1 MGKSNNLIAFLAR
14 WFKGSTTNLAENTRE
29 KETPI
34 SSPKGSPAVERLRN
48 FALSYKI
55 ELVYKGEDLKD
66 SVTFRQASKKNLN
79 KACAVLIDE
88 LRLYPTEVIERAKL
102 RRIVLCEGLRLKD
115 KLIGGLCLAKNGT
128 IYISIEEPDKH
139 TRLTF
144 HHELFHSID
153 YIDDAYGWHDPNWVA
168 LNHDGFKYYEAKD
181 KKHTNSANRP
191 GFVSDYAMREA
202 REDKAEIYA
211 NLILHYNS
219 LMDRAKT
226 DEILQKK
233 CKFIMDLLKQF
244 SPQFNELFWKNR
256 SRNSEYLPDKIED
269 PIMVTLEI
277 WGERV
282 HSRPIWFIKR
292 LEPLCSRPIAF
303 YSEEKAIDCLTKL
316 GLIDFNELQN
326 LHIGPRYKVKAK
338 LSRKILRNLLPF

>member
-1 MGKSNNLIAFLAR
+1 V
-14 WFKGSTTNLAENTRE
+14 STRNLAENARE

-34 SSPKGSPAVERLRN
+34 SSPKSSLAVETLRN
-48 FALSYKI
+48 FALSYQI
-55 ELVYKGEDLKD
+55 ELVYEGEDLND
-66 SVTFRQASKKNLN
+66 SVTLRKPSEKNLN
-79 KACAVLIDE
+79 KACKVLINE
-88 LRLYPTEVIERAKL
+88 LRLYPTEVIERTNL
-102 RRIVLCEGLRLKD
+102 RRIVLCEGLKSKD
-115 KLIGGLCLAKNGT
+115 KLIGGLCLAKKGT
-128 IYISIEEPDKH
+128 IYISIEEPNKH

-168 LNHDGFKYYEAKD
+168 LNHDGFEYCEATDKD
-181 KKHTNSANRP
+181 KKAANSANRP
-191 GFVSDYAMREA
+191 GFISDYAMRQA

-219 LMDRAKT
+219 LIERAKA

-244 SPQFNELFWKNR
+244 SPQFNELFWINR
-256 SRNSEYLPDKIED
+256 SQNSEYLPDKIED
-269 PIMVTLEI
+269 PIIVTLEI

-282 HSRPIWFIKR
+282 YSRPIWFMKR

-316 GLIDFNELQN
+316 GVIDFHELRN

-338 LSRKILRNLLPF
+338 LSRKILRNFFPF

>member
-1 MGKSNNLIAFLAR
+1 
-14 WFKGSTTNLAENTRE
+14 
-29 KETPI
+29 
-34 SSPKGSPAVERLRN
+34 
-48 FALSYKI
+48 
-55 ELVYKGEDLKD
+55 
-66 SVTFRQASKKNLN
+66 LN
-79 KACAVLIDE
+79 
-88 LRLYPTEVIERAKL
+88 P
-102 RRIVLCEGLRLKD
+102 
-115 KLIGGLCLAKNGT
+115 
-128 IYISIEEPDKH
+128 
-139 TRLTF
+139 
-144 HHELFHSID
+144 
-153 YIDDAYGWHDPNWVA
+153 
-168 LNHDGFKYYEAKD
+168 DGFKYFEAIDRD
-181 KKHTNSANRP
+181 KKIANSANRP

-244 SPQFNELFWKNR
+244 SPEFNEIFWINR

-269 PIMVTLEI
+269 PIIVTLEI

-282 HSRPIWFIKR
+282 YSRPIWFINR
-292 LEPLCSRPIAF
+292 LETLYSSPIAF

-316 GLIDFNELQN
+316 GVIDFHELQN

-338 LSRKILRNLLPF
+338 LSRKILRIFFPF